1 MSAYSK
7 DVIIRLINKVIHKQ
21 LMKYQS
27 TQKRVGDLMGGKV
40 LDLDV
45 IRAHD
50 EGIEQGRDSTLAKS
64 IRSIMKNFKLTAE
77 EAMDKLDIPKGER
90 SKYMTML

>member
-1 MSAYSK
+1 MC
-7 DVIIRLINKVIHKQ
+7 
-21 LMKYQS
+21 
-27 TQKRVGDLMGGKV
+27 GKV

-50 EGIEQGRDSTLAKS
+50 EGIEQGRDSTLATS
-64 IRSIMKNFKLTAE
+64 ICGIMKNFKLTAE
-77 EAMDKLDIPKGER
+77 EAMEKLDIPKGER